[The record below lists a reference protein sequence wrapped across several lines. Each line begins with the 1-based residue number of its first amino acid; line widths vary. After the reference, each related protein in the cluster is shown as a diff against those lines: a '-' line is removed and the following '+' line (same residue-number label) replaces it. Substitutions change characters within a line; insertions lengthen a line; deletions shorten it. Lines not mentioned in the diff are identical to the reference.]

1 MAAFDKHANPYDEE
15 GLAKHIEQALRVE
28 RPRGPLFHLAYPLF
42 KRMFRPQL
50 FGLENLPSA
59 PSLFVG
65 NHSLFA
71 SDGYLLAPVMW
82 MEHGRFLRGLG
93 DKALWT
99 PLTEGF
105 LMSQGAAIGHP
116 DVCAAL
122 MQKGCDLMVF
132 PGGAHEATKTQEQR
146 YQLQWR
152 ERYGFVRMAAA
163 HGYPIVPM
171 AIVGPDEFYNHVME
185 GRDLP
190 ESRLGQMLKR
200 FGIIDDNTRRDV
212 IPPLPAGALG
222 TAMPK
227 PQYCY
232 IQFGEPVTVTG
243 RGGKPPSQQTLKRV
257 RGEVA
262 AQIESMLITL
272 QALRDEDRNAQS
284 CLRNLLTL

>member
-1 MAAFDKHANPYDEE
+1 MAAFDKDASPYDEA
-15 GLAKHIEQALRVE
+15 GLARHIEQALGVE
-28 RPRGPLFHLAYPLF
+28 RPQGPLFHLAYPLLRRLF
-42 KRMFRPQL
+42 KPQL
-50 FGLENLPSA
+50 LDVENIPNG

-93 DKALWT
+93 DRALWN
-99 PLTEGF
+99 PLTES
-105 LMSQGAAIGHP
+105 LLLSQGAAIGHP

-132 PGGAHEATKTQEQR
+132 PGGAHEATKTQDQR
-146 YQLQWR
+146 YTLQWR

-163 HGYPIVPM
+163 YNYPIVPM
-171 AIVGPDEFYNHVME
+171 AIVGPDEFYNHLLE

-190 ESRLGQMLKR
+190 DSVLGQWLKR
-200 FGIIDDNTRRDV
+200 TGLLHENTRRDI
-212 IPPLPAGALG
+212 IPPLPIGALG
-222 TAMPK
+222 TALPK

-232 IQFGEPVTVTG
+232 VQFGEPVTVKG
-243 RGGKPPSQQTLKRV
+243 RGGKPPGPRTLKRV

-262 AQIESMLITL
+262 TRIEAMLETL
-272 QALRDEDRNAQS
+272 QALRDEDRNQQG
-284 CLRNLLTL
+284 CLRSLLTR